1 MVRPFR
7 FIGILATSVLLTA
20 GGLRVADA
28 LPPWLLGTPRG
39 FVMYDTLA
47 DATRDLRTRLLVP
60 AFFPSDLAWPPARIV
75 RAPGPGRPA
84 LLTFTD
90 RRTGE
95 PRLFVAQCVD
105 GDCAFPPELLA
116 PLEDAPVRRILS
128 GGFEADLA
136 VATAGTWREVRGER
150 HGRRVIVRFSGDEG
164 TLLRMARSLHR
175 EGS

>member
-1 MVRPFR
+1 MVRQIR
-7 FIGILATSVLLTA
+7 FIGILATSALLTA

-39 FVMYDTLA
+39 FVVYDTLA
-47 DATRDLRTRLLVP
+47 EATRDLRTRLLVP

-75 RAPGPGRPA
+75 RAPGEGRPSLVA
-84 LLTFTD
+84 FTD
-90 RRTGE
+90 QRTGAE
-95 PRLFVAQCVD
+95 RLLVAQCVD
-105 GDCAFPPELLA
+105 GDCEFPPELLA
-116 PLEDAPVRRILS
+116 PLENAPVRRILS

-136 VATAGTWREVRGER
+136 VSTSSAWREVRGER
-150 HGRRVIVRFSGDEG
+150 LGRRVIVRFEGDET